1 MKKSLAFSKNPFLPP
16 LVAAVVVDSRMM
28 GTNPSENDIIK
39 SHLYTLSSPE
49 VWVEP
54 VVSVSNKYGT
64 KPWEEEL
71 GVVRV
76 DKRCGVIPAVLG
88 EVGVEELGVDGAG
101 VEELDGS
108 IVGEDGA
115 AVEEIGGSSVGDE
128 GAGVEDDR
136 EVSVTDGGGVPQM
149 QVHDCSG

>member
-1 MKKSLAFSKNPFLPP
+1 
-16 LVAAVVVDSRMM
+16 VAAVVVDSRMM
-28 GTNPSENDIIK
+28 GTN
-39 SHLYTLSSPE
+39 PE

-64 KPWEEEL
+64 K
-71 GVVRV
+71 
-76 DKRCGVIPAVLG
+76 PAVLG

-115 AVEEIGGSSVGDE
+115 AVEEIGGSSVGEE

>member
-1 MKKSLAFSKNPFLPP
+1 MAS
-16 LVAAVVVDSRMM
+16 
-28 GTNPSENDIIK
+28 
-39 SHLYTLSSPE
+39 
-49 VWVEP
+49 

-71 GVVRV
+71 GVVGV

-88 EVGVEELGVDGAG
+88 ELEGAG
-101 VEELDGS
+101 VEELDGISVGEDGASVEELDGGS

-115 AVEEIGGSSVGDE
+115 GVVEIGGSSVGEE

-136 EVSVTDGGGVPQM
+136 EVSVIDGGGVPQM